1 MLEGALPSKCMW
13 PRKPV
18 FFALAS
24 ALLACGASPRMV
36 QQSATYYERCQ
47 AAELNPVRTLDE
59 RRECW
64 VAWLEHYTLGQ
75 PLERIGYAQERH
87 IALAHGEEIAPLPDR
102 ADPGHELRSS
112 QEEDVQIAPVSV
124 DEVLEPESDPNPEP
138 TEAIADPDAFRQ
150 DEGAPPGRHF
160 SVRTVAPP
168 DQAPVA
174 GPPGT
179 ADGPCGTACNPSWY
193 ECAEGCSGRSEGC
206 MNACVSRHRQ
216 CMGACNGSAY

>member
-1 MLEGALPSKCMW
+1 
-13 PRKPV
+13 
-18 FFALAS
+18 
-24 ALLACGASPRMV
+24 MV

-75 PLERIGYAQERH
+75 PLERISYAQERR

-102 ADPGHELRSS
+102 EDPGHELRSS
-112 QEEDVQIAPVSV
+112 QEQSPSGPTSAYTPDVAMGLTGEESQT
-124 DEVLEPESDPNPEP
+124 LEADVEN
-138 TEAIADPDAFRQ
+138 TQAIADPNVFRQ

-168 DQAPVA
+168 DEAPVP

-179 ADGPCGTACNPSWY
+179 SNSACGIACNPRWY
-193 ECAEGCSGRSEGC
+193 ECAERCNGRSGGC
-206 MNACVSRHRQ
+206 INACISHHRQ
-216 CMGACNGSAY
+216 CMGGCNGNTY